1 MEIEKEKERDRMWW
15 LLPRVVTILKIV
27 SFCRAEYKIRVTSI
41 WVDEDEEENGVFE
54 ENILE
59 DFVCVCVWPHFGQN
73 TELVKLIDTSKTFA

>member
-1 MEIEKEKERDRMWW
+1 METEKEKERDRMWW

-59 DFVCVCVWPHFGQN
+59 DFVCVCGL
-73 TELVKLIDTSKTFA
+73 TLDKTRNL